1 MRIVLIV
8 AQSLDGFITR
18 HEAPGVAWTSAA
30 DQKWFRATL
39 GEFDAQVMARTT
51 FETARDQILPLK
63 PTDPTRIIMT
73 RNPDRYTEDSSLGQ
87 LKFTADLPTVI
98 HQKLVDTGHK
108 NCALLG
114 GSVAHDAFL
123 TAGLVNEIWVTI
135 EPRIFGQGTPVV
147 RIKQD
152 QRLELM
158 DHQRL
163 PESDSIV
170 ARYRVSS

>member
-8 AQSLDGFITR
+8 AQSLDGFITC
-18 HEAPGVAWTSAA
+18 HEVPGVAWASAA

-39 GEFDAQVMARTT
+39 SEFDAQVMARAT
-51 FETARDQILPLK
+51 FETVRDQILPAK

-73 RNPDRYTEDSSLGQ
+73 RTPDRYTEDSASGQ
-87 LKFTADLPTVI
+87 LEFTADLPGAI
-98 HQKLVDTGHK
+98 HHKLVDAGHK

-147 RIKQD
+147 RMKQD

-170 ARYRVSS
+170 ARYRVLP